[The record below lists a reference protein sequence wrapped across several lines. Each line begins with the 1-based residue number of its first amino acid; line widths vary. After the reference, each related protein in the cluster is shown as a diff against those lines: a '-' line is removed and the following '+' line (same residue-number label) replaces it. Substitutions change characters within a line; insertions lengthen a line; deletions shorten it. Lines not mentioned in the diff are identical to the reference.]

1 MVAKKDKKIHIGRI
15 HAEWCGHCKSLK
27 EPWKIMKEMIS
38 LNMDN
43 DLKHHHVH
51 YHDFE
56 DKNDQSEDYNKKI
69 DDFNNLYLS
78 ESPNKVS
85 IQGGF
90 PTLFRVLNGK
100 LTYYNGKILT
110 NDNYES
116 RFNISL
122 IKKDLTLPYNFNNV
136 LIVGRIVSE
145 MAGNMEFSE
154 FKRICGLIANT

>member
-1 MVAKKDKKIHIGRI
+1 MVKNKKIHIGRI

-100 LTYYNGKILT
+100 LTYYNGNRDAKSMYDWYTLGINKKGGSKYKKSKKRKT
-110 NDNYES
+110 NNKKRS
-116 RFNISL
+116 IRSTRRKRNSFFGLRF
-122 IKKDLTLPYNFNNV
+122 
-136 LIVGRIVSE
+136 
-145 MAGNMEFSE
+145 
-154 FKRICGLIANT
+154 